1 MIHATTGQDFDVYIQ
16 TEDNSIASP
25 SIYACKF
32 HLFKFTNDMNGEV
45 QYAYPYKE
53 EVYNRFSRFYF
64 LYNATPNVYLGKVNL
79 IPAGYWKYQVFE
91 VTWKECPEEDGGV
104 YNFNTQNAP
113 PTEEFVFTPAAI
125 NLGVVRGQVTKGKL
139 YMSEN
144 AGTEE
149 VTYSQNAKSVQRI
162 SIIDGG
168 SGYAVAPTLTIVG
181 GGNVIV
187 TATATCT
194 IDGSGSI
201 NQVIITNAG
210 EGYTVDPQILISG
223 TPTNP
228 AVLIADI
235 NLTNY
240 IYTG

>member
-1 MIHATTGQDFDVYIQ
+1 MIHGITGQDFTIYIQ
-16 TEDNSIASP
+16 TEDNAIQP
-25 SIYACKF
+25 SATYDCKF
-32 HLFKFTNDMNGEV
+32 HLFKFTNDMNGDV
-45 QYAYPYKE
+45 QYAYPHRE
-53 EVYNRFSRFYF
+53 TIYNRYSVFTF
-64 LYNATPNVYLGKVNL
+64 LYSLTPSVYLGKVNL

-91 VTWKECPEEDGGV
+91 VTWRTCPSEDGGV
-104 YNFNTQNAP
+104 YNLNTGNAP
-113 PTEEFVFTPAAI
+113 PTEEFVFNPGA
-125 NLGVVRGQVTKGKL
+125 NDRGVVIGQVTKGKL

-144 AGTEE
+144 SGTEE

-210 EGYTVDPQILISG
+210 EGYTIDPQIIISG
-223 TPTNP
+223 TPTSP

-235 NLTNY
+235 NITNY